1 MAPKSWSLRLTLSGT
16 VVKHLLCVVAI
27 SATGAQTGA
36 VVLGHAILSKR
47 RRGEVASGKFHCQ
60 KE

>member
-16 VVKHLLCVVAI
+16 VAKCLLCAVTI
-27 SATGAQTGA
+27 SVTGVQTGA

-47 RRGEVASGKFHCQ
+47 RRG
-60 KE
+60 